1 MEVNAVSS
9 SKLAKLIS
17 EDKEYLFQ
25 NYGDRL
31 PVAFIKGDGSYLFDQ
46 DNRKYID
53 LFSGIAVSSLGYS
66 HQAFQKAIH
75 GQVDRIIH
83 SSNWFLNP
91 EQIEAAKLISETS
104 FPGKTLFVNSGTEAN
119 EAAIKLARRYG
130 LGINKRK
137 YKIVTFTGSFHG
149 RTFGSMSATA
159 QEKIHGGFGPIVP
172 GFIYVP
178 YNDKKALRKVM
189 KKSKQIAAVML
200 ELIQG
205 EGGINVA
212 DQDFVREVFD
222 LCNQNGVLTIVDE
235 VQTGI
240 GRTGKTFVHQHFG
253 VTPDILT
260 LAKGLAGGVPI
271 GAIHAKN
278 FLTEFLPKGTH
289 GTTFGGN
296 HLACAA
302 AAAVLREV
310 KKKQF
315 SAGVMAASDYVFER
329 LKKMKQKTHYIKS
342 LRGIGLLIGIELAEE
357 GYPLVK
363 EALAEYLVINCTA
376 GNIIRIM
383 PPLNIDMKV
392 LAEGMDIFEKLI
404 LRKGEAYENTSAK
417 N

>member
-1 MEVNAVSS
+1 MNSAKL
-9 SKLAKLIS
+9 SKLIN

-31 PVAFIKGDGSYLFDQ
+31 PAAFIKGDGSYLYDQ
-46 DNRKYID
+46 DNRRYVD
-53 LFSGIAVSSLGYS
+53 LFSGIAVSAMGHANPALT
-66 HQAFQKAIH
+66 KALH
-75 GQVDRIIH
+75 GQIDRIIH
-83 SSNWFLNP
+83 TSNLFFNP
-91 EQIEAAKLISETS
+91 EQIEAAKLLSETS

-130 LGINKRK
+130 LSVSPKK

-159 QEKIHGGFGPIVP
+159 QEKIHKGFGPIVP
-172 GFIYVP
+172 GFIYAE
-178 YNDKKALRKVM
+178 YNDRRALRKIM
-189 KKSKQIAAVML
+189 KKHKNIAAVML

-212 DQDFVREVFD
+212 DQDFVRDIFE

-240 GRTGKTFVHQHFG
+240 ARTGRTFVHQHYG

-260 LAKGLAGGVPI
+260 LAKGLGGGVPV

-278 FLTEFLPKGTH
+278 FLAEHFPKGVH

-302 AAAVLREV
+302 VIAVLREI

-315 SAGVMAASDYVFER
+315 LTGVMNSSEYITGR
-329 LKKMKQKTHYIKS
+329 LKKIKQKTSYIRS
-342 LRGIGLLIGIELAEE
+342 IRGMGLLIGVELAEP
-357 GYPLVK
+357 GAPLVK
-363 EALAEYLVINCTA
+363 EALEEKLVINCTSE
-376 GNIIRIM
+376 NIIRIM
-383 PPLNIDMKV
+383 PPLNIDMKA
-392 LAEGMDIFEKLI
+392 LTEGMDIFEKLI
-404 LRKGEAYENTSAK
+404 LAKGEEYENSRTK
-417 N
+417 NN